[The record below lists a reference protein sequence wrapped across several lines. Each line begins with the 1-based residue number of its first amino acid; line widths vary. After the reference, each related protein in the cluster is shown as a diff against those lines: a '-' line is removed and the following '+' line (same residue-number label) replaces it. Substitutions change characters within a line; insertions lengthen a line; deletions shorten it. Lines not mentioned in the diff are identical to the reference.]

1 MTKVAGIPNFKASV
15 SQTKNGNDYKKTKIC
30 TTLGTTAGALAAG
43 ADIFVTAGN
52 KALTGMSI
60 VKKAQKILPKAA
72 MFLGSGI
79 AAGLIADF
87 VINKSRAKK
96 ADKNPMPIEQ
106 KFVRDLKSQNYIPRY
121 DAEFDEVVLIHK
133 KDKKMNYSPKHNVY
147 RLQNDGSAALIG
159 GRDFIPPENTYIDN
173 GDGTGAFV
181 THTEKPFIENNET
194 VKKYINAVKKAMFDR
209 AVYDEKNYSFK
220 YDKEKDAVVLSRMPA
235 MTIDGPVP
243 FESFNI
249 KSDGTMSVVS
259 ANGKYE
265 REIEG
270 INGIMIFDDYADE
283 NTSVR
288 KFKSALNDALGEK
301 GNYSLSYNKI
311 SESLI
316 LTKKALSENKK
327 EDDFSPYYIISP
339 NKYGHKGGAMVS
351 YVYSNHNGDP
361 LFSPNAKIILNGS
374 QEMLDLLNSFKEQQE
389 SEE

>member
-30 TTLGTTAGALAAG
+30 TTLGTTAGAVAAG

-52 KALTGMSI
+52 KTLTGMSI

-79 AAGLIADF
+79 AAGLITDF
-87 VINKSRAKK
+87 VINKSKAKK

-159 GRDFIPPENTYIDN
+159 GRDFVPPENTYIDN
-173 GDGTGAFV
+173 GDGAGAFV

-327 EDDFSPYYIISP
+327 EDDFSPYYIISQ
-339 NKYGHKGGAMVS
+339 NKYRHKGGAMVS

-361 LFSPNAKIILNGS
+361 LFSPNATIILNGS